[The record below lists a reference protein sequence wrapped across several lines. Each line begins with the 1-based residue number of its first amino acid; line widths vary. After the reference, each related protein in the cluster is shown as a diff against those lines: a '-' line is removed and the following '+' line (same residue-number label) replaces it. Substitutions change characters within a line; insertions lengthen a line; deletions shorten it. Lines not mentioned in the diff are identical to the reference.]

1 MPKVTG
7 LFVFPVKSMGGMAV
21 DKVHIGSTGACKG
34 KLMCRVYGSY
44 LSFCSHNAPPSAGG
58 VTWDRNW
65 LVTREDGRFLTQRQL
80 PK

>member
-34 KLMCRVYGSY
+34 NSCVVSMVATSLFAHIMLHHLQV
-44 LSFCSHNAPPSAGG
+44 
-58 VTWDRNW
+58 V
-65 LVTREDGRFLTQRQL
+65 
-80 PK
+80 